1 MENPHAHASKEES
14 LLRFQVVGK
23 NVRWN
28 NTLYCE
34 SYTEFRDQ
42 CLRDVPGPAHWPM
55 LGLWLPPPTV
65 PTGPVASSVH
75 CLALCRN
82 SSCPARGQ
90 ATGWGSATHAPFEV
104 RFQLTGHGLVGAVR
118 PPFYKDRC
126 GAGDPMS
133 FSQGASWALL
143 PPGPVRYS
151 HPGPHSASSGGP
163 TSKWQRNQGLW
174 LGELVT

>member
-104 RFQLTGHGLVGAVR
+104 RFQLTGHGLVGGSEATFLQRQVWGWR
-118 PPFYKDRC
+118 PHV
-126 GAGDPMS
+126 
-133 FSQGASWALL
+133 LL
-143 PPGPVRYS
+143 PRGLLGSPAPRPSAVLSPGSTLSQQWRS
-151 HPGPHSASSGGP
+151 H
-163 TSKWQRNQGLW
+163 
-174 LGELVT
+174 V